1 MDLKNQ
7 FSALFGKGDRYL
19 DDYKRFKKSLEHNP
33 QDHGLKAQFINFCLL
48 NRFTRHESTQQH
60 ITEALAL
67 FDTIDP
73 QQSFDLQCHYLV
85 GKYFQEER
93 NFRKAYQVYLG
104 AIKLFN
110 RYIGLNPNLKSDNA
124 ELAYSMA
131 INVITLQ
138 SHPIDQEIASCFKIL
153 RKSYP
158 LHLKRIELDNE
169 LAKPAPDKSRIQQLK
184 EQIQHLKDDEEL
196 IASVTTAKKRER
208 AVTPLPREEE
218 KKKKEPE
225 VNQKSDSPISTDG
238 RKNKQED
245 QTKSVQSQPLST
257 ASPNG
262 KKKKDD
268 GNPEITA
275 EESENLD
282 FLKLSPYLQPSKQAS
297 AFMVYQGDQW
307 EGPYTSSLLKEKGI
321 LKHDTWVCREGSQ
334 HVTQAYEVP
343 DLAQLIKE
351 KV

>member
-1 MDLKNQ
+1 MDLKTQ
-7 FSALFGKGDRYL
+7 FSALFGKGDRYQ

-48 NRFTRHESTQQH
+48 NRFTRHESSKKH

-67 FDTIDP
+67 FETIDP
-73 QQSFDLQCHYLV
+73 KQSFDLQCHYLV

-110 RYIGLNPNLKSDNA
+110 RFIGMNPNLKSDNA

-131 INVITLQ
+131 LNVMTLQ
-138 SHPIDQEIASCFKIL
+138 SHPIDPEIATCFKIL

-169 LAKPAPDKSRIQQLK
+169 LAKPAPDKARIQELK
-184 EQIQHLKDDEEL
+184 EKIQKLKDDEEL
-196 IASVTTAKKRER
+196 IASVTTTEKRER
-208 AVTPLPREEE
+208 PVEPLPQEEE
-218 KKKKEPE
+218 KKKTEPE
-225 VNQKSDSPISTDG
+225 VNAQHASKVSSHG
-238 RKNKQED
+238 RK
-245 QTKSVQSQPLST
+245 
-257 ASPNG
+257 
-262 KKKKDD
+262 KKEE

-282 FLKLSPYLQPSKQAS
+282 FLKLSPYFQPAKQAS

-307 EGPYTSSLLKEKGI
+307 EGPYTASLLKEKGI
-321 LKHDTWVCREGSQ
+321 LNHDTWVCREGGQ

-343 DLAQLIKE
+343 DLAQLLQE
-351 KV
+351 KT